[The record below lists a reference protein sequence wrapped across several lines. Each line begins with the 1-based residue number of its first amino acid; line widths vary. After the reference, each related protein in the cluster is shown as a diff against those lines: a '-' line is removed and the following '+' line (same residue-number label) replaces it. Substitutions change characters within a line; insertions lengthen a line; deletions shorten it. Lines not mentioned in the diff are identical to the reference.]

1 MNKSKFIYLTDLIL
15 VYVFV
20 LSFYRGVE
28 LHIAGH
34 GINHATWHNWAVF
47 HTIVSLLFMALGI
60 IHIRSHWGW
69 YGGLKRKGCKGKGK
83 VVLLLS
89 IVFVLVVVS
98 GLVVLF
104 FVNGANSSIG
114 LLHYKTGI
122 VVGVLGVLHVLERK
136 RMLYKGVLTCV
147 FGKKKE

>member
-1 MNKSKFIYLTDLIL
+1 MNRSKFIYLTDLIL
-15 VYVFV
+15 VFVFV
-20 LSFYRGVE
+20 LSFYTGVE

-69 YGGLKRKGCKGKGK
+69 YGGLKRKGCKGK

-89 IVFVLVVVS
+89 IVF
-98 GLVVLF
+98 VLF